1 MQPVSVTKNVNE
13 IPRDTNQVSTE
24 RQDDELTQNYC
35 DDTDESRKVIKS
47 SVL

>member
-1 MQPVSVTKNVNE
+1 MQPVSVTENVNE
-13 IPRDTNQVSTE
+13 IPRDTNQVLAE
-24 RQDDELTQNYC
+24 RQGDELIQNYC